1 LSKVFLLAFLFSE
14 PLSWLKL
21 KEKTNRSPDM
31 HDTFA
36 RYRKST
42 INWNWVSEKRL
53 GITEEFSILHKTKVD
68 SLSQT
73 FVFLALSQIRKFEGY
88 WYFTFTFCQ
97 LCEKNSFSSFNSI
110 TIQ

>member
-68 SLSQT
+68 SLSN
-73 FVFLALSQIRKFEGY
+73 FCLFS
-88 WYFTFTFCQ
+88 TFTNQEIWGILILYFYFLSTVWKEQ
-97 LCEKNSFSSFNSI
+97 L
-110 TIQ
+110 